1 MLTLGKPSKP
11 IFLVNH
17 WETFHKKKCGN
28 KTPHQTHPPL
38 PPSSHAPCVHY
49 ACVLTI
55 WTSSGHPP
63 PYYKISGKPFPNIFK
78 LGLRRS
84 AKLSTPCD
92 PPPLTWPLLYL
103 YSCTTLS
110 ALYCT
115 VLLYCCTVYFC
126 TESQR
131 PVVKCEPRQWEP
143 KFVLKCTP
151 KW

>member
-55 WTSSGHPP
+55 WTSSGPP
-63 PYYKISGKPFPNIFK
+63 PPITKYQGSLSQIFFNLDWEEVPNC
-78 LGLRRS
+78 R
-84 AKLSTPCD
+84 
-92 PPPLTWPLLYL
+92 PLYLYLYL